1 MNFHPLHCLFI
12 FFSDSG
18 VGNDAVVAL
27 ENLFPSQMVHFYQAY
42 NLEKGGMAGGAFDG
56 KKLNTIM
63 RPDVLVELE
72 KLLGPSGDIWIR
84 YLNSMRELYSV
95 LIKRELKDDFSYE
108 AIIEE
113 FKDSFELV
121 NEVENGVSE
130 TLKELFTLAIYWIF
144 TVYS

>member
-1 MNFHPLHCLFI
+1 
-12 FFSDSG
+12 
-18 VGNDAVVAL
+18 
-27 ENLFPSQMVHFYQAY
+27 MVHFYEAY
-42 NLEKGGMAGGAFDG
+42 NLEKGGMAGGAFNG
-56 KKLNTIM
+56 KMLNTIM

-95 LIKRELKDDFSYE
+95 LIKRELKDDFTYE